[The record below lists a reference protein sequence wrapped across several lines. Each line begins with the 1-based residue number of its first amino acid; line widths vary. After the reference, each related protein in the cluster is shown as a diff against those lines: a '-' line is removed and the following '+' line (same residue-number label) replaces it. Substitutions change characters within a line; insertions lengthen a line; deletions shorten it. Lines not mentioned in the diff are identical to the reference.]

1 MEDQKTTFD
10 RLGSWI
16 NNSIML
22 KLMIITFLMLLL
34 LIPTSMI
41 QSIIYE
47 REMLNEQASLEVS
60 SKWGNRQTINGPIL
74 TLPVVYE
81 YQEKEKEDDKEKI
94 KTYQRTEY
102 FHILPNDLTINGDI
116 APRVLK
122 RGIYESVVYESD
134 LILNG
139 HFNISP
145 DKIQERVKQQNFKA
159 IRWDKA
165 FLTLGISDLRG
176 IQEQLTIKWLDSNL
190 DVQSGTKINPIIGK
204 GVTASLPSLNNFK
217 TTKHTFK
224 LKLAIQGSQNLS
236 LIPLGEITN
245 VALAS
250 NWDAP
255 SFDGSFLPDSRK
267 VTENGFEASWKVLQL
282 NRNIPQY
289 WQGNN
294 TQFSI
299 NESAFGVTLMSTV
312 DDYKKSVRSAK
323 YAVMTIALTFL
334 MFFLVEV
341 INKRKIHPFQYA
353 LVGLGLCL
361 FYVLLVSI
369 SEHTNFNIA
378 YGVSTM
384 GIIAMIGLYSISVL
398 KVKKLSTLLST
409 ALAGIYAFLFVTLQL
424 SDYAL
429 LMGSMGLTLILGLTM
444 YFTRN
449 IDWYKLNISTQN
461 SQALKH
467 QNG

>member
-10 RLGSWI
+10 RVGSWI

-22 KLMIITFLMLLL
+22 KLVIITFLMLLL

-176 IQEQLTIKWLDSNL
+176 IQEQLTIKWLDSDL

-334 MFFLVEV
+334 
-341 INKRKIHPFQYA
+341 
-353 LVGLGLCL
+353 
-361 FYVLLVSI
+361 
-369 SEHTNFNIA
+369 
-378 YGVSTM
+378 
-384 GIIAMIGLYSISVL
+384 
-398 KVKKLSTLLST
+398 
-409 ALAGIYAFLFVTLQL
+409 
-424 SDYAL
+424 
-429 LMGSMGLTLILGLTM
+429 
-444 YFTRN
+444 
-449 IDWYKLNISTQN
+449 
-461 SQALKH
+461 
-467 QNG
+467 

>member
-176 IQEQLTIKWLDSNL
+176 IQEQLTIKWLDSDL

>member
-176 IQEQLTIKWLDSNL
+176 IQEQLTIKWLDSDL
-190 DVQSGTKINPIIGK
+190 DVQSGTKINPIIGT
-204 GVTASLPSLNNFK
+204 GVTANLPSLSDFK

-236 LIPLGEITN
+236 FIPLGEITN

-294 TQFSI
+294 TQISI

-429 LMGSMGLTLILGLTM
+429 LMGSMGLTLILGLPM